1 MSGVEASFL
10 EVAASVPETGWQL
23 RRLEPLQPAV
33 GRARRSA
40 MMIAFVVAATITMAA
55 LLLLHR
61 HRRARRLVE
70 EKDRR
75 RAELERRVAERTAE
89 LSQINSLLRGEVE
102 ERRRAETDLRQAQ
115 DDLVHA
121 AKLATLGQTAASIAH
136 EVNQPLAAMR
146 TYSDNATV
154 LLARGRTTEV
164 KANLASIS
172 SLTERIAQITQ
183 NLKAFARKA
192 SGVLGP
198 VPLQTSIVTAIALLE
213 HRIRQQSIQIATD
226 LPKAEIR
233 VWAEQVRLEQVLVNP
248 PYSRSAALMPFRAT
262 SDDRRAASGGVKRLP
277 GGFGVH

>member
-1 MSGVEASFL
+1 
-10 EVAASVPETGWQL
+10 
-23 RRLEPLQPAV
+23 
-33 GRARRSA
+33 
-40 MMIAFVVAATITMAA
+40 MMIASIVAAAITSAA
-55 LLLLHR
+55 FLLLHR
-61 HRRARRLVE
+61 RSRARRLFE
-70 EKDRR
+70 EKDRL
-75 RAELERRVAERTAE
+75 RAELEQRVAERTAE
-89 LSQINSLLRGEVE
+89 LSQSNAFLRGEVA
-102 ERRRAETDLRQAQ
+102 ERRRAEADLRQAQ

-233 VWAEQVRLEQVLVNP
+233 VWAEQVRLEQVLVNLLQNALALLWHFKSMP
-248 PYSRSAALMPFRAT
+248 GRLSRRYADRNRFYAAA
-262 SDDRRAASGGVKRLP
+262 
-277 GGFGVH
+277 